1 MIAVKKNRLI
11 TAIDI
16 LKIVA
21 AMFMAWQHLVILLYS
36 TDNLNAG
43 YTCTS
48 QDLDNS

>member
-1 MIAVKKNRLI
+1 MIAVKEKRFI
-11 TAIDI
+11 ATIDI

-21 AMFMAWQHLVILLYS
+21 TMFMAWQHLVILLYS

-48 QDLDNS
+48 QDLDKS

>member
-1 MIAVKKNRLI
+1 MIAVKKKRFI
-11 TAIDI
+11 TTIDI

-21 AMFMAWQHLVILLYS
+21 TMFMTWQHLVILLYS

-48 QDLDNS
+48 QDLDKS

>member
-1 MIAVKKNRLI
+1 MIAVKKKRFI
-11 TAIDI
+11 TTIDI

-36 TDNLNAG
+36 TDNVNAG

>member
-1 MIAVKKNRLI
+1 MIAVKKKRFI
-11 TAIDI
+11 TTIDI

-21 AMFMAWQHLVILLYS
+21 TMFMAWQHLVILLYS

>member
-1 MIAVKKNRLI
+1 MIAVKEKRFI
-11 TAIDI
+11 TTIDI

-21 AMFMAWQHLVILLYS
+21 TMFMAWQHLVILLYS

-48 QDLDNS
+48 QDLDKS

>member
-1 MIAVKKNRLI
+1 MIAVKKKRFI
-11 TAIDI
+11 TTIDI

-21 AMFMAWQHLVILLYS
+21 TMFMAWQHLGILLYS

-48 QDLDNS
+48 QDLDKS